1 MSMAA
6 PSADYHFEYSWLAHS
21 RIIIL
26 NYLFIYTNSSH
37 DDFQKTTFSTF
48 HELFC
53 AFDDNSYENT
63 SEDEILIWRT
73 LINLVQPNLILYQK
87 KHKGYTDKNKK
98 IQLWNN
104 IGASLT
110 PPITDSDIIYVENEK
125 ATSIAGFIELFSST
139 YNLLTSQSNASTSV
153 AKVIVSTITPQ
164 KLTPSADTKK
174 RKWQTNDEIDT
185 VMLESSKNISSLA
198 NTLEMALK
206 QNLTSVE
213 SQTTKPE
220 LPHAVE
226 NMMSGIALGLSKVC
240 EERQMDCFISILA
253 CINEFIKK

>member
-1 MSMAA
+1 MASQMSQFISSQLTSSQLANSQPA
-6 PSADYHFEYSWLAHS
+6 TSTSAIYPST
-21 RIIIL
+21 
-26 NYLFIYTNSSH
+26 YTPP
-37 DDFQKTTFSTF
+37 
-48 HELFC
+48 L
-53 AFDDNSYENT
+53 T
-63 SEDEILIWRT
+63 SEES
-73 LINLVQPNLILYQK
+73 
-87 KHKGYTDKNKK
+87 TDK
-98 IQLWNN
+98 IWSIDCETL
-104 IGASLT
+104 
-110 PPITDSDIIYVENEK
+110 DSDIIYVENEK

-153 AKVIVSTITPQ
+153 AKAIVSTITPQ